1 MTFAQIAA
9 LSGYNNPAS
18 GKHKADC
25 SGSVI
30 GGGGFRLAANG
41 GLQTFNVNDGW
52 QGAWFGRTNCS
63 FTSAG
68 LGSCET
74 GDCAASDNW
83 GHLACSGIGSKPPA
97 TKGEMNIDLKTGID
111 YYDISLVDGYNLPMQ
126 ISVTDYNTSYYNPG
140 DPTSKFTCKA
150 AGCLNTSTLSSC
162 PKNLTFTPN
171 GNQVGCQDDCNRAT
185 ILHNTNPIMYPN
197 ATVTAYC
204 CPDTEYCS
212 PINPC
217 GVAGSTCK
225 AWITNAANCKNCSA
239 YNGVYPNGYP
249 ITTDL
254 PNSAIFFHES
264 CPNAYSFTYDDA
276 SATYTC
282 NSTPTT
288 GLRTKYNITFC
299 AKAPLPTLTGN
310 PASTVTTPASTGN
323 GGSESQA
330 AASGSSSGSSVATS
344 PGANPGQA
352 TTLSFNQVPGTSAP
366 FGVSQVQL
374 VPSGQLGSFSML
386 AQPVTLGEAL
396 QVQGQPVAGYL
407 EIDPI
412 GVNPTA
418 VGQGTIS
425 FSVSGAWLEA
435 NHVTPAQIVL
445 ERYHG
450 GVWTALPTTFTSQAG
465 NVYSFSAVTPGF
477 SYFAIVAHTGPV
489 TNTTAAQPVAAAGTL
504 IIPGT
509 TAGTALGTIQ
519 AVPSVPV
526 SAVTTRDTVPAT
538 PEQSGGL
545 PVITIVGAVV
555 AIMILTGAGVLLRR
569 WWIRRQNPALFEKD

>member
-1 MTFAQIAA
+1 
-9 LSGYNNPAS
+9 
-18 GKHKADC
+18 
-25 SGSVI
+25 
-30 GGGGFRLAANG
+30 
-41 GLQTFNVNDGW
+41 
-52 QGAWFGRTNCS
+52 
-63 FTSAG
+63 
-68 LGSCET
+68 
-74 GDCAASDNW
+74 
-83 GHLACSGIGSKPPA
+83 
-97 TKGEMNIDLKTGID
+97 
-111 YYDISLVDGYNLPMQ
+111 
-126 ISVTDYNTSYYNPG
+126 
-140 DPTSKFTCKA
+140 
-150 AGCLNTSTLSSC
+150 
-162 PKNLTFTPN
+162 
-171 GNQVGCQDDCNRAT
+171 
-185 ILHNTNPIMYPN
+185 
-197 ATVTAYC
+197 
-204 CPDTEYCS
+204 
-212 PINPC
+212 
-217 GVAGSTCK
+217 
-225 AWITNAANCKNCSA
+225 
-239 YNGVYPNGYP
+239 
-249 ITTDL
+249 
-254 PNSAIFFHES
+254 
-264 CPNAYSFTYDDA
+264 
-276 SATYTC
+276 
-282 NSTPTT
+282 
-288 GLRTKYNITFC
+288 
-299 AKAPLPTLTGN
+299 
-310 PASTVTTPASTGN
+310 
-323 GGSESQA
+323 
-330 AASGSSSGSSVATS
+330 
-344 PGANPGQA
+344 
-352 TTLSFNQVPGTSAP
+352 
-366 FGVSQVQL
+366 
-374 VPSGQLGSFSML
+374 ML